1 MEFNGGANN
10 AYTENVTVYTNWFP
24 ASAAE
29 VIFDLEGDR
38 ISSLVS
44 ILQWWKA
51 KEALF

>member
-10 AYTENVTVYTNWFP
+10 AYTENVTVYTNGP